1 MTDGRR
7 PIPDVAI
14 IGGGIVGAA
23 TAAFLARDGAAVT
36 LYERSEIA
44 AAASGRNSGV
54 IQHPFDP
61 ILVRL
66 YHESLSLYRELAAE
80 PSVADGFR
88 LAAEPSGLL
97 LLGAGEAGAV
107 AAAGIAANWSAAY
120 PETRPELVS
129 GPALR
134 AAEPGLRDDLSAC
147 RLEIAFPV
155 APASATRAYAALATS
170 RGASVRTGRA
180 GRPVV
185 DRAGLATGVE
195 IDGSVE
201 PAGAVIVAA
210 GPWTPTVFDSNAFE
224 TAIAP
229 IWGVVAQ
236 VELAR
241 PPRHVLEEIE
251 IDIEPRAVPASD
263 AGADSAAA
271 AIGFSLVTADG
282 ETALGSTFLE
292 AEPEPSALV
301 EPLRARGERYL
312 PSLATARILA
322 FRACARPVSADR
334 RPLVGAVPG
343 TDRAFVAAGHG
354 PWGIST
360 GPATARIIADLVLGR
375 PAGIPDEL
383 DPTRFVV

>member
-1 MTDGRR
+1 MTGGRR

-54 IQHPFDP
+54 VQHPFDP

-66 YHESLSLYRELAAE
+66 YRDSLALYRELMAE
-80 PSVADGFR
+80 PSIADGFR
-88 LAAEPSGLL
+88 IAAEPSGLM
-97 LLGAGEAGAV
+97 LLGAGEAGARD
-107 AAAGIAANWSAAY
+107 AAEIAAQWSAAY
-120 PETRPELVS
+120 PETRPEVLS
-129 GPALR
+129 SPALR

-147 RLEIAFPV
+147 RLEIGFPA
-155 APASATRAYAALATS
+155 APASATRAYAAMAMS
-170 RGASVRTGRA
+170 RGARVRTGRA
-180 GRPVV
+180 ARPVV
-185 DRAGLATGVE
+185 DRAGVAIGVE

-201 PAGAVIVAA
+201 PCGAVIVAA
-210 GPWTPTVFDSNAFE
+210 GPWTPNLVDSKAFS
-224 TAIAP
+224 ARIAP
-229 IWGVVAQ
+229 IWGVVA
-236 VELAR
+236 VVALAG

-251 IDIEPRAVPASD
+251 IDIEPGALPVSD

-271 AIGFSLVTADG
+271 GLGFSLVTADG
-282 ETALGSTFLE
+282 ATALGSTFLE

-301 EPLRARGERYL
+301 EPLRVRGERYV
-312 PSLATARILA
+312 PALATARILG
-322 FRACARPVSADR
+322 FRVCARPVSADR

-343 TDRAFVAAGHG
+343 TDGLFIAAGHG

-360 GPATARIIADLVLGR
+360 GPATARMIADLVVGR
-375 PAGIPDEL
+375 PAGIPQAL
-383 DPTRFVV
+383 DPARFVV